1 MFFDATDRLSL
12 FVNEDGKFCSPAEYY
27 YNSFV
32 ELWCVVGTTY
42 AFESLDDLLDSW
54 ESSYLLSE
62 IEIPSYITGPYFDGA
77 VW

>member
-1 MFFDATDRLSL
+1 MFFDGSDRISL

-27 YNSFV
+27 YNSFF

-42 AFESLDDLLDSW
+42 AFDSLDDLLDSW
-54 ESSYLLSE
+54 ESLDLLSE
-62 IEIPSYITGPYFDGA
+62 VEIPSYITGPDFNVL